1 MLPAIIF
8 SAGFV
13 FIFTGIILFNTPNIF
28 NNTIR
33 YFINKKLM
41 WIATISRLG
50 LGAIFMAG
58 ASYTQLP
65 GSIFFLGMMIF
76 TAGLLI
82 PIFGKKRIKSMANW
96 WIENSSKLKR
106 TIGVLM
112 GIIGGIITWSV
123 IS

>member
-8 SAGFV
+8 FSGFV
-13 FIFTGIILFNTPNIF
+13 FIVIGIILLNTPDIF

-33 YFINKKLM
+33 YFIDKKLM
-41 WIATISRLG
+41 WIATLSRLG
-50 LGAIFMAG
+50 LGMIFMVG

-65 GSIFFLGMMIF
+65 GAIFFLGMLIF

-82 PIFGKKRIKSMANW
+82 PIFGKKRIKSIAGW
-96 WIENSSKLKR
+96 WIENSGKLKR
-106 TIGVLM
+106 TIGLLM